1 MNKVSKPKSDIYE
14 MWEKSGQ
21 LPQIMDFIRDCARK
35 LVTQRE
41 MCTYL
46 NINESTFSRLKK
58 AHPEIEQTQVLAKLD
73 LKKDVM
79 GALYK
84 KAIGYETVE
93 EEQFIEDKGKGEG
106 QKRKIHRI
114 KKQVPPDYRSC
125 LYILTKHFGREYC
138 ERYEEMK
145 MVEQRVKDSED
156 VWTNGNDQEDEYRDD
171 EN

>member
-1 MNKVSKPKSDIYE
+1 M
-14 MWEKSGQ
+14 
-21 LPQIMDFIRDCARK
+21 
-35 LVTQRE
+35 
-41 MCTYL
+41 
-46 NINESTFSRLKK
+46 KK
-58 AHPEIEQTQVLAKLD
+58 AHPEIEQAQILAKLD
-73 LKKDVM
+73 LKKDIM

-84 KAIGYETVE
+84 KAIGYESVE

-138 ERYEEMK
+138 EKYEEMK
-145 MVEQRVKDSED
+145 IVEQRIKESED

-171 EN
+171 ED